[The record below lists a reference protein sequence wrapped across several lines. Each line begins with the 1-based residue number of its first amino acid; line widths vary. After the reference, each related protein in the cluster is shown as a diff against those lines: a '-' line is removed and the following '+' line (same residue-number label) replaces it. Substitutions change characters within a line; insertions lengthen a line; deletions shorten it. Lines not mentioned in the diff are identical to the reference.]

1 MNFSALIPSSMIMG
15 IIRHVLT
22 ALGGGLVASGD
33 LDPQSLE
40 VAVGAGMTLIGLIWS
55 LVEKRR
61 QTTPTPAPSAPP
73 ADPS

>member
-1 MNFSALIPSSMIMG
+1 MNFSNLIPSSMLMG

-55 LVEKRR
+55 LIEKRKR
-61 QTTPTPAPSAPP
+61 DAAQPES
-73 ADPS
+73 

>member
-1 MNFSALIPSSMIMG
+1 MNFSSLIPSSMLMG

-40 VAVGAGMTLIGLIWS
+40 VAVGAGMTLIGLLWS
-55 LVEKRR
+55 LIEKRKR
-61 QTTPTPAPSAPP
+61 DSTPLAPIEK
-73 ADPS
+73 DLH